1 MNNKYHFLYSTNQLS
16 NALELYNE
24 AFGLDPTDHLVLGN
38 RSITHLKMGHV
49 KAALEDAE
57 TAVRLRPDWAKGH
70 LRKASAHRL
79 LGNHSEAFKVKA
91 KNPSKKV

>member
-1 MNNKYHFLYSTNQLS
+1 
-16 NALELYNE
+16 
-24 AFGLDPTDHLVLGN
+24 
-38 RSITHLKMGHV
+38 MGHV

-79 LGNHSEAFKVKA
+79 LGNHIEAFKVRVQYNMHCDLKSA
-91 KNPSKKV
+91 KKCKFK